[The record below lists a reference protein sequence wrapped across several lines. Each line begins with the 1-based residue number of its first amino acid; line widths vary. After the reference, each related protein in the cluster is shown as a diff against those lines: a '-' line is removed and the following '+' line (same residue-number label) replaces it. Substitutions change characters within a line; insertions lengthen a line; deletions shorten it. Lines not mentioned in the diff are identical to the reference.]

1 MRQDADL
8 ARRTVT
14 TPRVNLLPATLV
26 ERRLVRRQRTGFAAG
41 FAVLL
46 ALLTLVHLYQTG
58 RADQARQA
66 ASREQAVTAGLTAQ
80 RAKLQPWADLQTEV
94 ADLERLQAS
103 VYAKEIRFSGILQ
116 DVATLVPDNAWLT
129 RLGATVKDPAG
140 GGASGGRAAGSAAAG
155 AQGTPG
161 SSPVPGAPGTGD
173 PVATITFSGE
183 ALAHV
188 DVGVLVRTMDGT
200 IKRNG
205 QPVYHNPFFTT
216 SQRQEGSGQQATVTF
231 SATVDVGPA
240 AYSGRFQRPGQAGG
254 G

>member
-8 ARRTVT
+8 ARRTPT
-14 TPRVNLLPATLV
+14 TPRVNLLPAALV
-26 ERRLVRRQRTGFAAG
+26 ERRLVLRQRNRFTAG

-46 ALLTLVHLYQTG
+46 ALLTLVYLYQAG
-58 RADQARQA
+58 RAEEARRA
-66 ASREQAVTAGLTAQ
+66 ASREQAVTAGLAAQ

-103 VYAKEIRFSGILQ
+103 VYAKEIRFSDILQ
-116 DVATLVPDNAWLT
+116 DLATLVPDNAWLT

-140 GGASGGRAAGSAAAG
+140 GASGGGRAAGNAAAG
-155 AQGTPG
+155 AQGAAG
-161 SSPVPGAPGTGD
+161 SAPVPGAPGTGD
-173 PVATITFSGE
+173 PVATITLSGE

-188 DVGVLVRTMDGT
+188 DVGALVRVLDGT

-205 QPVYHNPFFTT
+205 RPVYLNPFFTT
-216 SQRQEGSGQQATVTF
+216 SQRQETTGQQATVTF